1 MKSLDFYELILL
13 SVQFLVCGNTIPFIP
28 FSFCLSAYIYVCGFS
43 CFGFFFFLAW
53 HGNIGIEG
61 SDFMIDLYIRCFF
74 FFRLILK
81 AHSAVPPHSIAIWVL

>member
-28 FSFCLSAYIYVCGFS
+28 FSFCLSACLSAYIYVCGFS
-43 CFGFFFFLAW
+43 CFGFFFFFLAW

-61 SDFMIDLYIRCFF
+61 SDFMIICILDVFF
-74 FFRLILK
+74 FFLD
-81 AHSAVPPHSIAIWVL
+81 

>member
-13 SVQFLVCGNTIPFIP
+13 SVQFLVCGNTIPFISI
-28 FSFCLSAYIYVCGFS
+28 FILSKCVSKCVYICVWLFV
-43 CFGFFFFLAW
+43 FWFFFFFLAW

-74 FFRLILK
+74 FFFLD
-81 AHSAVPPHSIAIWVL
+81 